1 MPNGSSSR
9 QPASIVAGRYA
20 VALNKKFSRLGYR
33 VGVQSGR
40 VLDRLVLQHLDI
52 PTSPLEVHGWIS
64 RRTGDLSPANNPLD
78 FDSPL
83 RDRTSRAPVVRYR
96 LGNLED
102 FAAAVGDADPYAQYL
117 ALARLPL
124 DIPWDLDS
132 LAEMDLRH
140 LRLRLEAAESV
151 VEALKLEIDL
161 RASDVRHPSPHLS

>member
-1 MPNGSSSR
+1 M
-9 QPASIVAGRYA
+9 
-20 VALNKKFSRLGYR
+20 
-33 VGVQSGR
+33 
-40 VLDRLVLQHLDI
+40 
-52 PTSPLEVHGWIS
+52 
-64 RRTGDLSPANNPLD
+64 
-78 FDSPL
+78 
-83 RDRTSRAPVVRYR
+83 
-96 LGNLED
+96 
-102 FAAAVGDADPYAQYL
+102 GDADPYAQYL